1 MKTGSVAGYGPRL
14 YVSDLAKI
22 GRDSIRVV
30 VMAKIIDFTLA
41 DQILGVVDAQPV
53 LHEFFKHLLQMIKML
68 LPSLRVY

>member
-1 MKTGSVAGYGPRL
+1 MGYGPRL

-22 GRDSIRVV
+22 GRDSLRV

-41 DQILGVVDAQPV
+41 DQTLGVVDAQPV
-53 LHEFFKHLLQMIKML
+53 LHEFFKHLLQLIKML